1 MPTHQINSNAAE
13 SDAAGEQS
21 RVDNAV
27 YFTDQEGERMAF
39 TDYTSRGAVAVITLN
54 NPPVNALSLGLR
66 TAIADGIERA
76 AGDESI
82 RAVLIVGSG
91 NAFCGGAD
99 VGEFGLPAMSAS
111 PSLLD
116 LFALIENSRK
126 PVIAAINGLALG
138 GGLELAMACHYRVAA
153 AAAQLGLP
161 EVKLGIL
168 PGAGGTQ
175 RLPRL
180 VGVERALNMIVSGNP
195 VSARDLTKS
204 ALLDS
209 TADGDVLP
217 AAVAFA
223 ERIIAEKLPLKKAR
237 DLKIDLS
244 NAEAFLDFARGAVAP
259 LAKNYP
265 APLKCID
272 AIEAAVLK
280 PFDEGMKTEG
290 TLFLEL
296 LNTPESK
303 ALRHAFFAMRAAAKI
318 PDVPSSTPL
327 RAIKSVAV
335 IGAGTMG
342 GGIAMNFANAGI
354 PVTVLETTQAALD
367 KGLATVKK
375 NYENTLK
382 KGRLTQ
388 DEFDQRIKQIT
399 GTLSYDDIKT
409 ADLVIEAV
417 FEDMQVK
424 KQVFEKLDQVA
435 KSGAIL
441 ASNTSTLDLNKIA
454 DFTQRPQDV
463 IGLHFFSPANVSKL
477 LEIVRG
483 AKSAKDVVATSM
495 AVSKQIKKVGVISG
509 VCDGFIGNRMMNAYF
524 RQMELLLDTGAL
536 PQQID
541 KAMEKFGFAMGP
553 FRVSDLAGNDILWY
567 IRKRLYVEYP
577 DRVFSKAPDRI
588 CELGRFGQKTGAGWY
603 DYKPGDRAPIASEL
617 VNKIV
622 LEESAKLGI
631 SRRKVSDE
639 EIVQRALYSLI
650 NEGARI
656 LEEGIA
662 LRASD
667 IDVVYLTGY
676 GFPDFRGGPLFYAD
690 TVGLPNILRTMR
702 EFARGYQPDAWE
714 PAPLLKQLASEGK
727 TFASWGKQS

>member
-1 MPTHQINSNAAE
+1 
-13 SDAAGEQS
+13 
-21 RVDNAV
+21 
-27 YFTDQEGERMAF
+27 MAF
-39 TDYTSRGAVAVITLN
+39 ADYTSQGAVAVITLK
-54 NPPVNALSLGLR
+54 NPPVNALGLGLR
-66 TAIADGIERA
+66 RAIADGVERA
-76 AGDESI
+76 ANDASI
-82 RAVLIVGSG
+82 RAIVIVGSG

-99 VGEFGLPAMSAS
+99 VSEFGRPVMAAS
-111 PSLLD
+111 PSLWD
-116 LFALIENSRK
+116 LFALIENSPK
-126 PVIAAINGLALG
+126 PVVAAINGLALG
-138 GGLELAMACHYRVAA
+138 GGLELALACHYRVAA
-153 AAAQLGLP
+153 AAAQIGLP
-161 EVKLGIL
+161 EVKLGLL

-180 VGVERALNMIVSGNP
+180 VGVERALNMILSGNP
-195 VSARDLTKS
+195 VGARELAGTD
-204 ALLDS
+204 LLDS
-209 TADGDVLP
+209 TSDGDVAG
-217 AAVAFA
+217 AAIAFA
-223 ERIIAEKLPLKKAR
+223 ERAVAEKMPLKKAR
-237 DLKIDLS
+237 DITISAS
-244 NAEAFLDFARGAVAP
+244 NAEALLKFSRGAVAP

-272 AIEAAVLK
+272 AVEAAVFK
-280 PFDEGMKTEG
+280 PFDEGMKIEQSI
-290 TLFLEL
+290 FMEL
-296 LNTPESK
+296 MSTTESK
-303 ALRHAFFAMRAAAKI
+303 ALRHAFFATRAAAKI

-354 PVTVLETTQAALD
+354 PVTVLETAQAALD
-367 KGLATVKK
+367 KGLGTVRK

-382 KGRLTQ
+382 KGRLSQ
-388 DEFDQRIKQIT
+388 EEFDKRIKKIT
-399 GTLSYDDIKT
+399 GTLSYDDLKS

-424 KQVFEKLDQVA
+424 KQVFEKLDKVA

-441 ASNTSTLDLNKIA
+441 ASNTSTLDVNKIA

-483 AKSAKDVVATSM
+483 AKSANDVVATSM

-524 RQMELLLDTGAL
+524 RQMELLLDVGAL
-536 PQQID
+536 PAQID
-541 KAMEKFGFAMGP
+541 KALEKFGFAMGP

-577 DRVFSKAPDRI
+577 DRIFSKTPDRI

-603 DYKPGDRAPIASEL
+603 DYKPGERTAVPSEL
-617 VNKIV
+617 VNNIV

-631 SRRKVSDE
+631 TRRQISDE

-702 EFARGYQPDAWE
+702 EFAKGYQPDGWE
-714 PAPLLKQLASEGK
+714 PAPLLAKLAAEGK
-727 TFASWGKQS
+727 TFAGLDNPS

>member
-1 MPTHQINSNAAE
+1 
-13 SDAAGEQS
+13 
-21 RVDNAV
+21 
-27 YFTDQEGERMAF
+27 MAF
-39 TDYTSRGAVAVITLN
+39 ADYTSQGAVAVITLK
-54 NPPVNALSLGLR
+54 NPPVNALGLGLR
-66 TAIADGIERA
+66 AAIADGIERA
-76 AGDESI
+76 GADASI
-82 RAVLIVGSG
+82 RAVVITGSG

-99 VGEFGLPAMSAS
+99 VSEFGLPIMSAS
-111 PSLLD
+111 PSLAD
-116 LFALIENSRK
+116 LFSQIENSPK
-126 PVIAAINGLALG
+126 PVVAAINALALG

-153 AAAQLGLP
+153 AAAQLGQP

-195 VSARDLTKS
+195 VSARDLAKTE
-204 ALLDS
+204 LLD
-209 TADGDVLP
+209 AVAEGDVMP
-217 AAVAFA
+217 AALALA
-223 ERIIAEKLPLKKAR
+223 ESLAAQDSPPLKKAR
-237 DLKIDLS
+237 DIKINLP

-272 AIEAAVLK
+272 AVEAAVLK
-280 PFDEGMKTEG
+280 PFDEGMKIEG
-290 TLFLEL
+290 SLFIEL

-354 PVTVLETTQAALD
+354 PVAVLETTQAALD
-367 KGLATVKK
+367 KGLGTVWK

-388 DEFDQRIKQIT
+388 DEFDRRIKQIT
-399 GTLSYDDIKT
+399 GTLSYDDIKN
-409 ADLVIEAV
+409 ADLIIEAV

-424 KQVFEKLDQVA
+424 RQVFEKLDGVA

-441 ASNTSTLDLNKIA
+441 ASNTSTLDLNQIA
-454 DFTQRPQDV
+454 GFTKRPEEV

-483 AKSAKDVVATSM
+483 AKTAKDVVATSM
-495 AVSKQIKKVGVISG
+495 AVSKQIKKVGVMSG

-524 RQMELLLDTGAL
+524 RQMELLLDVGAL

-567 IRKRLYVEYP
+567 IRKRMYVEYP
-577 DRVFSKAPDRI
+577 DLVFSKTPDRI

-603 DYKPGDRAPIASEL
+603 DYKPGDRAAIPSDL

-622 LEESAKLGI
+622 LEESAKLGLA
-631 SRRKVSDE
+631 RRKIGDE

-690 TVGLPNILRTMR
+690 TVGLPNILRTLR

-714 PAPLLKQLASEGK
+714 PAPLLKRLAAEGK
-727 TFASWGKQS
+727 SFASWGNQS

>member
-1 MPTHQINSNAAE
+1 
-13 SDAAGEQS
+13 
-21 RVDNAV
+21 
-27 YFTDQEGERMAF
+27 
-39 TDYTSRGAVAVITLN
+39 LK

-66 TAIADGIERA
+66 KAIADGVERA
-76 AGDESI
+76 ANDASI
-82 RAVLIVGSG
+82 RAMVIVGSG

-99 VGEFGLPAMSAS
+99 VSEFGRPVMAAS
-111 PSLLD
+111 PSLWD
-116 LFALIENSRK
+116 LFALIENSPK
-126 PVIAAINGLALG
+126 PVVAAINGLALG
-138 GGLELAMACHYRVAA
+138 GGLELALACHYRVAA
-153 AAAQLGLP
+153 AAAQIGLP
-161 EVKLGIL
+161 EVKLGLL

-180 VGVERALNMIVSGNP
+180 VGVERALNMILSGNP
-195 VSARDLTKS
+195 VSARELAGTD
-204 ALLDS
+204 LLDS
-209 TADGDVLP
+209 TTDGDVTG
-217 AAVAFA
+217 AAIAFA
-223 ERIIAEKLPLKKAR
+223 ERAIAEKMPLKKAR
-237 DLKIDLS
+237 DVTIRRFERGSL
-244 NAEAFLDFARGAVAP
+244 AEVRARRGRAA
-259 LAKNYP
+259 AKNYP

-272 AIEAAVLK
+272 AVEAAVFK
-280 PFDEGMKTEG
+280 PFDEGMKIEQSI
-290 TLFLEL
+290 FMEL
-296 LNTPESK
+296 MNTTESK
-303 ALRHAFFAMRAAAKI
+303 ALRHAFFATRAAAKI

-354 PVTVLETTQAALD
+354 PVTVLETAQAALD
-367 KGLATVKK
+367 KGLGIVRK

-382 KGRLTQ
+382 KGRLSQ
-388 DEFDQRIKQIT
+388 EEFDKRVQRIT
-399 GTLSYDDIKT
+399 GTLSYDDLKS

-424 KQVFEKLDQVA
+424 KQVFEKLDKVA

-441 ASNTSTLDLNKIA
+441 ASNTSTLDVNKIA

-524 RQMELLLDTGAL
+524 RQMELLLDVGAL
-536 PQQID
+536 PAQID
-541 KAMEKFGFAMGP
+541 LALEKFGFAMGP

-567 IRKRLYVEYP
+567 IRKRQYAEYP
-577 DRVFSKAPDRI
+577 DRVFSKTPDRI

-603 DYKPGDRAPIASEL
+603 DYKAGERTAVPSDL
-617 VNKIV
+617 VNNIV

-631 SRRKVSDE
+631 TRRRISDE

-702 EFARGYQPDAWE
+702 DFAKGYQPDGWE
-714 PAPLLKQLASEGK
+714 PAPLLAKLAAEGK
-727 TFASWGKQS
+727 TFAGLDNPS

>member
-1 MPTHQINSNAAE
+1 
-13 SDAAGEQS
+13 
-21 RVDNAV
+21 
-27 YFTDQEGERMAF
+27 MAF
-39 TDYTSRGAVAVITLN
+39 ADYTSRGPVAVITLN
-54 NPPVNALSLGLR
+54 NPPVNALGLGLR
-66 TAIADGIERA
+66 AAIADAMERA
-76 AGDESI
+76 AGDAAI
-82 RAVLIVGSG
+82 GAVVIAGTG
-91 NAFCGGAD
+91 ATFCGGAD
-99 VGEFGLPAMSAS
+99 VSEFGLPAAFAS
-111 PSLLD
+111 PSLAD
-116 LFALIENSRK
+116 LFSMIEKSPK
-126 PVIAAINGLALG
+126 PVVAAINGLALG

-153 AAAQLGLP
+153 ATAPLGMP
-161 EVKLGIL
+161 EVKLGLL

-195 VSARDLTKS
+195 VNARDLAKT

-209 TADGDVLP
+209 TVDGEVLA
-217 AAVAFA
+217 AAVALA
-223 ERIIAEKLPLKKAR
+223 ERAVAEKWPAKKAR
-237 DLKIDLS
+237 DLKVDFP

-259 LAKNYP
+259 IARNYP

-272 AIEAAVLK
+272 AIEASTK
-280 PFDEGMKTEG
+280 PFDEGMKTEQS
-290 TLFLEL
+290 LFIDLM
-296 LNTPESK
+296 NTTESQ
-303 ALRHAFFAMRAAAKI
+303 ALRHAFFAMRAASKI
-318 PDVPSSTPL
+318 PDVPAGTPL
-327 RAIKSVAV
+327 RAVKSVAV

-354 PVTVLETTQAALD
+354 PVTVLETAQAALD
-367 KGLATVKK
+367 KGLGTVRK

-388 DEFDQRIKQIT
+388 DEFDRRLKLIT
-399 GTLSYDDIKT
+399 GTLSYDDVKN

-424 KQVFEKLDQVA
+424 KQVFEKLDTVV

-441 ASNTSTLDLNKIA
+441 ASNTSTLDLDKIA
-454 DFTQRPQDV
+454 EFTRRPQDV

-483 AKSAKDVVATSM
+483 RKSAKDVVATSM
-495 AVSKQIKKVGVISG
+495 SVSKQIKKVGVISG
-509 VCDGFIGNRMMNAYF
+509 VCDGFIGNRMMNSYF
-524 RQMELLLDTGAL
+524 RQMELLLDVGAL

-541 KAMEKFGFAMGP
+541 KALENFGFAMGP
-553 FRVSDLAGNDILWY
+553 FRVSDLAGNDILWA
-567 IRKRLYVEYP
+567 IRKRMYVEYP
-577 DRVFSKAPDRI
+577 HLVFSKSPDRI

-603 DYKPGDRAPIASEL
+603 DYKPGDRTAAPSEL
-617 VNKIV
+617 VTKIV
-622 LEESAKLGI
+622 LEESAKLGLT
-631 SRRKVSDE
+631 RRKVSDE
-639 EIVQRALYSLI
+639 EIVQRALFSLI

-690 TVGLPNILRTMR
+690 TVGLPNILRRMR
-702 EFARGYQPDAWE
+702 EFAKGYQPDAWQ
-714 PAPLLKQLASEGK
+714 PAPLLKQLADEGRK
-727 TFASWGKQS
+727 FSDWGRT

>member
-1 MPTHQINSNAAE
+1 MFAA
-13 SDAAGEQS
+13 
-21 RVDNAV
+21 
-27 YFTDQEGERMAF
+27 
-39 TDYTSRGAVAVITLN
+39 
-54 NPPVNALSLGLR
+54 
-66 TAIADGIERA
+66 
-76 AGDESI
+76 
-82 RAVLIVGSG
+82 
-91 NAFCGGAD
+91 
-99 VGEFGLPAMSAS
+99 
-111 PSLLD
+111 PSLAD
-116 LFALIENSRK
+116 LFAMIENSPK
-126 PVIAAINGLALG
+126 PVIAAINGVAFG
-138 GGLELAMACHYRVAA
+138 GGLELAMACHYRVASA
-153 AAAQLGLP
+153 SAQLGMP
-161 EVKLGIL
+161 EVKLGLL

-195 VSARDLTKS
+195 VSARELAQTG
-204 ALLDS
+204 LLDS
-209 TADGDVLP
+209 TTDGDALP
-217 AAVAFA
+217 AAIGFA
-223 ERIIAEKLPLKKAR
+223 ERAIAEKLPLKRAR
-237 DLKIDLS
+237 DTKIDVP

-259 LAKNYP
+259 LSKNYP
-265 APLKCID
+265 APLKCVE
-272 AIEAAVLK
+272 AVEAAVLR
-280 PFDEGMKTEG
+280 PFDEGMKIEAS
-290 TLFLEL
+290 LFIEL
-296 LNTPESK
+296 LNTSESK

-354 PVTVLETTQAALD
+354 PVTVLETAQAALD
-367 KGLATVKK
+367 KGLGTVKK
-375 NYENTLK
+375 NYESTLK

-388 DEFDQRIKQIT
+388 DEFDKRVKRIS
-399 GTLSYDDIKT
+399 GTLSYDDIKNV
-409 ADLVIEAV
+409 DLIIEAV
-417 FEDMQVK
+417 FEDLQVK
-424 KQVFEKLDQVA
+424 KQVFEKLDKVV
-435 KSGAIL
+435 KNGAIL
-441 ASNTSTLDLNKIA
+441 ASNTSTLDVNKIA

-483 AKSAKDVVATSM
+483 AKTAKDVVATSM
-495 AVSKQIKKVGVISG
+495 AVSKQITKVGVISG

-524 RQMELLLDTGAL
+524 RQMELLLDVGTL

-577 DRVFSKAPDRI
+577 DRVFSKTPDRI

-603 DYKPGDRAPIASEL
+603 DYKAGDRAPIPSEL

-650 NEGARI
+650 NEGSRI

-690 TVGLPNILRTMR
+690 TVGLPNILRSMR

-714 PAPLLKQLASEGK
+714 PAPLLKKLATEGK
-727 TFASWGKQS
+727 TFATWEARLDPA